1 MMRYTWCWAEGFL
14 SPVHYKPCALQ
25 AGRKN
30 GAGRDD
36 SQFPSC
42 TRKFSGP
49 ELFTPTNLLPR
60 AKQKK
65 SALPDNACARAA
77 DRAVHSAHSAHPR
90 LRELRC
96 QARTGL
102 PVGSRSPGGYPHK
115 PPPPPARYNSRKTA
129 TRKSGWCNR
138 SVRAHDKKKRENDT
152 KLLKKGQ
159 NEKQTTGGWGG
170 GGISYTKVRNKS
182 YFFVERK

>member
-1 MMRYTWCWAEGFL
+1 MRYTWCWAEGFL

-115 PPPPPARYNSRKTA
+115 PPPPPLA
-129 TRKSGWCNR
+129 TTQGKPRHEKVDGVTEVC
-138 SVRAHDKKKRENDT
+138 VRTTKKREKMTLN
-152 KLLKKGQ
+152 
-159 NEKQTTGGWGG
+159 
-170 GGISYTKVRNKS
+170 S
-182 YFFVERK
+182 